1 MVAGPEALG
10 TTFPNSGVSSGLA
23 VGFRNDLSWSHTPGP
38 PGVGRQIGERPPV
51 LSCRDHWITS
61 CRDHWITSCRDH
73 WITGHSAIGR
83 WQSTGR
89 PATRELDG
97 RTLRWLRLV
106 ALDYYQGV
114 ASALGC
120 AKMECLF
127 G

>member
-51 LSCRDHWITS
+51 
-61 CRDHWITSCRDH
+61 TSCRDH

-106 ALDYYQGV
+106 APDYYQGV